1 MSTLTHGG
9 DDVSGLSQLG
19 SGSIK
24 VPEGGPGPHLLETF
38 PNRFPGRPY
47 VVTFS
52 YPEYTSLCPMT
63 GQPDFGTILMEYIPH
78 ERCVESKSYKLYML
92 AYRNHQVFME
102 SLTNTMLDHMV
113 GALDP
118 LWCRISGLFAPRGA
132 THIHVY
138 AEHFAELERTED
150 NLALMK
156 KVRATVYA
164 WKREAHRHEA

>member
-1 MSTLTHGG
+1 MTITHGG
-9 DDVSGLSQLG
+9 DDVSGLFQLG

-24 VPEGGPGPHLLETF
+24 VPPGGPGPHLLEVF

-63 GQPDFGTILMEYIPH
+63 GQPDFGTIRMEYIPH

-92 AYRNHQVFME
+92 AYRNHQAFME

-113 GALDP
+113 ERLDP

-138 AEHFAELERTED
+138 AEHFAEIED
-150 NLALMK
+150 VTLMK
-156 KVRATVYA
+156 KVRSVVYN
-164 WKREAHRHEA
+164 WKREIHQHED